1 MRGFFILIRVLY
13 IDFAFTNLFLPANC
27 TNLPLLQSHMNNLEK
42 NKNEDALKLA
52 WSDVKQ
58 KLDKIFEGGGAK
70 AAAKQKEKNKLR
82 KINGEAIKPFS
93 LDSNMFQNLREGN
106 DIIDEKRIINLTN
119 SNSFNHI
126 D

>member
-1 MRGFFILIRVLY
+1 MRGFFILISVMY

-42 NKNEDALKLA
+42 NKNEDSLKLA

-70 AAAKQKEKNKLR
+70 AAAKQKK
-82 KINGEAIKPFS
+82 KIN
-93 LDSNMFQNLREGN
+93 
-106 DIIDEKRIINLTN
+106 
-119 SNSFNHI
+119 
-126 D
+126 